1 VPATPAA
8 IRLPH
13 TTLPGLAQMEIDAA
27 LLTWAS
33 ASPGRLV
40 FRTYDWDVP
49 TLTLGRAEPFPLG
62 WNEAALAASG
72 IAVVRRPTGGD
83 AVLHDGEV
91 TFAVAAS
98 VPGPWAAGPRAFAE
112 LVATALAAAI
122 GETGFLG
129 SVVAPSDERT
139 PPAKPGTNP
148 CFARMAAGEVR
159 VGAHKVA
166 GIASR
171 FARGGALSHASI
183 PLSSGHRDV
192 ARFRDDA
199 EAALAAIRDHARSLA
214 DLGDTPPD
222 AAAFRARL
230 LSALETTFGMV
241 ARAGSFE
248 EVGIAVPHPARATAS

>member
-1 VPATPAA
+1 MPATPAA

-13 TTLPGLAQMEIDAA
+13 TTLPGLAHMEIDAA
-27 LLTWAS
+27 LLAWAS
-33 ASPGRLV
+33 ASPGRV
-40 FRTYDWDVP
+40 AFRTYDWDVP

-62 WNEAALAASG
+62 WNAEALATSG

-122 GETGFLG
+122 GDTGYAG

-139 PPAKPGTNP
+139 PPAKPGANP

-171 FARGGALSHASI
+171 FARGGALSHASV
-183 PLSSGHRDV
+183 PLSARHRDV

-199 EAALAAIRDHARSLA
+199 ETALAAIRDHARSLA
-214 DLGDTPPD
+214 ELADAPPD
-222 AAAFRARL
+222 AAGLRARL
-230 LSALETTFGMV
+230 LSALETAFGV
-241 ARAGSFE
+241 GARPGSFE
-248 EVGIAVPHPARATAS
+248 EIGIAVPHPARATAS